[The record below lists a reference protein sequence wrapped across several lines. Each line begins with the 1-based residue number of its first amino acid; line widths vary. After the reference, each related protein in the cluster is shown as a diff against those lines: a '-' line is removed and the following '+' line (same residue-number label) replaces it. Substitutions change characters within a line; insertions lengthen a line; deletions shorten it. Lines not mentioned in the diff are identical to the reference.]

1 MEDNSFLID
10 DNVIVNENTNLAL
23 RYGKITKIS
32 ERVDTGEPVYYIKD
46 SVFKGTFFWADNE
59 DLTLDNEDLTLDK
72 EEHE

>member
-1 MEDNSFLID
+1 MEDNSFLIG
-10 DNVIVNENTNLAL
+10 DNVIVDINTTLK
-23 RYGKITKIS
+23 RKYGIRFGQIVKKS

-59 DLTLDNEDLTLDK
+59 DLTLDK